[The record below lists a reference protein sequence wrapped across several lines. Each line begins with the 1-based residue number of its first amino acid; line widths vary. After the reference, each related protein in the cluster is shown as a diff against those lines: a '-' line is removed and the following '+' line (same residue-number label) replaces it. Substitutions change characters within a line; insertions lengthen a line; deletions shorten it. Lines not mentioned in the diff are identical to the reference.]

1 MNKCKIFL
9 AIFIFFLTFFISIV
23 SKLIKSRM
31 INDDNEKLNKFY
43 TNPYFIYFINS
54 LVVCLVVFLVYDTI
68 ITKYITDCK
77 CIINNTMI
85 LNGNFDQ

>member
-31 INDDNEKLNKFY
+31 INDDKEHINTFY

-68 ITKYITDCK
+68 ITKYITDCN
-77 CIINNTMI
+77 CLINNTII
-85 LNGNFDQ
+85 LKEKFD